1 MKLESVS
8 VKEGR
13 DAITK
18 RNVER
23 VIEYLCDADAKAIS
37 PDEEMF
43 QLPVGAVHTWA
54 QKMPL

>member
-1 MKLESVS
+1 MKSVS

-23 VIEYLCDADAKAIS
+23 VIEFLCDADAKAIS

-43 QLPVGAVHTWA
+43 QLPVGELDLWA
-54 QKMPL
+54 QKMPQ